1 MEDSRVAQ
9 AARLFLIPVGAASPC
24 HPAPH
29 LAQSVENDRL
39 LITCRDMSSELHK
52 LLLNAVSPFEKGV
65 SALKLNAIR
74 RPPGNPGR
82 PNRTAAVLVPVL
94 DKPEPE
100 ILLTVR
106 SQHLPQHPGQVS
118 FPGGSVDRSDSSAV
132 STALRE
138 AHEEIGL
145 DYSLVTPL
153 GFLDRLD
160 TISDYRVL
168 PVVALV
174 QPDFVWKPDLREV
187 SEVFTVP
194 LHLAVNRRKYSL
206 EEISHDGKNFV
217 IAALNW
223 QGHRIWGVTAT
234 ILLNLGS
241 RLERSKQVGSDSR
254 NSQLSVHAD

>member
-1 MEDSRVAQ
+1 
-9 AARLFLIPVGAASPC
+9 
-24 HPAPH
+24 
-29 LAQSVENDRL
+29 
-39 LITCRDMSSELHK
+39 MSSELRN
-52 LLLNAVSPFEKGV
+52 LLLSAVSPFEKGV
-65 SALKLNAIR
+65 SALKLNALR

-100 ILLTVR
+100 VLLTVR
-106 SQHLPQHPGQVS
+106 AEHLQQHPGQVS
-118 FPGGSVDRSDSSAV
+118 FPGGSVDRNDSSAV

-145 DYSLVTPL
+145 DYSLVSPL

-174 QPDFVWKPDLREV
+174 QPDFVWRPDLREV

-194 LHLAVNRRKYSL
+194 LHVAVNRREYSL
-206 EEISHDGKNFV
+206 EKISHEGINFEV
-217 IAALNW
+217 SSLHW
-223 QGHRIWGVTAT
+223 QGHRIWGITAS
-234 ILLNLGS
+234 ILWNLGS
-241 RLERSKQVGSDSR
+241 RMESSIQDPGGSISSR
-254 NSQLSVHAD
+254 FSAQAD